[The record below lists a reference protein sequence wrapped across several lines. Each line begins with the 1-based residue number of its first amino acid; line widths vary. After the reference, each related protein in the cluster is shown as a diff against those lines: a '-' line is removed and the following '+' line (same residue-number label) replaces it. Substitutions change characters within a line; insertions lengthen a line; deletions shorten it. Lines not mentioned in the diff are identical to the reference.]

1 MTERT
6 YRVEWTEV
14 ARRDLLQI
22 VDNLKDKSPA
32 AAIGLLDELE
42 GRATSLNTH
51 PHRGRLVPELGRFEV
66 RHYRELVV
74 GPYRM
79 IYRVGSDIVFIL
91 GVFDGRR
98 NLEDLILKRLL
109 SF

>member
-1 MTERT
+1 MTA

-14 ARRDLLQI
+14 ARRDLLEV
-22 VDNLKDKSPA
+22 VDYLSEDTPA
-32 AAIGLLDELE
+32 AAFGLLDHLDEKA
-42 GRATSLNTH
+42 ATLNAH

-66 RHYRELVV
+66 RHYRELLV
-74 GPYRM
+74 GAYRL
-79 IYRVGSDIVFIL
+79 IYRVVDDTVFIL

-98 NLEDLILKRLL
+98 NLEDVILKRLL

>member
-1 MTERT
+1 MRKG

-14 ARRDLLQI
+14 ARRDLFQI
-22 VDNLKDKSPA
+22 VDYLFGDRPSVA
-32 AAIGLLDELE
+32 FGLLDQLE
-42 GRATSLNTH
+42 DKAASLNRS
-51 PHRGRLVPELGRFEV
+51 PHRGRLVPELGRLDV
-66 RHYRELVV
+66 RHYRELLV
-74 GPYRM
+74 GAYRL
-79 IYRVGSDIVFIL
+79 IYRVVDDTVFIL

>member
-14 ARRDLLQI
+14 ARRDLIQLADYLWNQF
-22 VDNLKDKSPA
+22 PA
-32 AAIGLLDELE
+32 AAFGLIDELE
-42 GRATSLNTH
+42 DKAQSLQTH
-51 PHRGRLVPELGRFEV
+51 PHRGRLVPELSRFEV
-66 RHYRELVV
+66 RSYRELVV
-74 GPYRM
+74 GAYRV
-79 IYRVGSDIVFIL
+79 IYRVVDDTVFIL

>member
-14 ARRDLLQI
+14 ARRDLSEI
-22 VDNLKDKSPA
+22 VDYLWGESPA
-32 AAIGLLDELE
+32 AAFGLLDQLE
-42 GRATSLNTH
+42 DRAAGLDAY
-51 PHRGRLVPELGRFEV
+51 PHRGRLVPELDRFDV

-74 GPYRM
+74 GAYRM
-79 IYRVGSDIVFIL
+79 IYRLVDDTVFIL
-91 GVFDGRR
+91 GIFDGRR

-109 SF
+109 RF